1 MKFSRFFN
9 ESSEAM
15 AIADLKGII
24 LVSNASFKRLINS
37 LDGKAH
43 LPGGEKHGNADF
55 SSSLDFLSIHDAVRF
70 SNYLSKLSGG
80 EEKSL
85 NFRAPFHDAAGNVRW
100 FKLNGWLM
108 DENPEAEEAW
118 RGPFVG
124 ITIDD
129 ETREQE
135 AEDRLLEDKKIAEK
149 AIEAKSKFLAVMS
162 HEIRTPIQTIIG
174 MAELLQE
181 TRLDHEQ
188 AEYVRQERLSAE
200 VLLAL
205 VNDILDY
212 SKLEAGK
219 MELEILEFD
228 PAETVEQAVQMI
240 SMEAHKKGLEIAA
253 AISREARSTVRGD
266 PNRFRQVVIN
276 LAKNAVKFTASGSV
290 IVRASITGG
299 DAPAMTVSVEDTGIG
314 ISEENRGQL
323 FSPFIQAN
331 ASYTRLF
338 GGTGLGLAI
347 SRSIVEL
354 MRGKIGMRP
363 NEAEGGGSVFYF
375 TVPLDV
381 AEESSPAQQED
392 GGDSLSSL
400 SSKWREDKQNARILI
415 VDDTAASAEIIA
427 AYLGDLSCSR
437 VECAA
442 SGEEAL
448 AMMRQ
453 AAPDDPYEVCF
464 VDMNMPVMD
473 GWRLAAEINGDK
485 SINAVHLVLMVP
497 LGRLERDAKM
507 ILLQWFDGYIIK
519 PVLLKDI
526 RGALTAVFGGGKT
539 ESGNSGENVSFP
551 SGTFQ
556 GSFDGT
562 VPAQRGGLLSPG
574 MIVAADTIPGEI
586 SRNAYQMQ
594 GQREMKAL
602 IVEDHEVNRKVFA
615 LMMEKLGVNTVLA
628 EDGLECLEKAASGPV
643 DIVFMDLQM
652 PRMDGFEAA
661 SELRKRGFDKPLVAV
676 TASVMKDEIRRCRE
690 SGFDDLVL
698 KPCKKPQV
706 EAMLKKWGILKTQN
720 IPAEYKTEFSAEFQ
734 TEAKPVKHPGA
745 GKPQP
750 VFNGAALIQTFMGD
764 RKTAASLLKKFI
776 ETSAAR
782 IAALPGLE
790 ETENWEE
797 ARRLAHTI
805 KGSALTLSGKEL
817 GETAAALER
826 VYKSAMAGALVQ
838 PHISEERQAI
848 SPSLAQAF
856 DRFKQAVETYL
867 AEVP

>member
-1 MKFSRFFN
+1 MKFFRFFN

-15 AIADLKGII
+15 AIADLKGVI
-24 LVSNASFKRLINS
+24 LVSNASFKRLISS
-37 LDGKAH
+37 LDGKVH
-43 LPGGEKHGNADF
+43 LPDGEENGNGDF

-70 SNYLSKLSGG
+70 SSYLSKLSSG

-85 NFRAPFHDAAGNVRW
+85 DFRAPFHDTAGNVRW

-108 DENPEAEEAW
+108 EENPETEAAW
-118 RGPFVG
+118 RGPFIG

-149 AIEAKSKFLAVMS
+149 AIEAKSRFLAAMS

-219 MELEILEFD
+219 MELETLEFD

-240 SMEAHKKGLEIAA
+240 SIEAHKKGLEIAA
-253 AISREARSTVRGD
+253 AIPREARCIIRGD

-276 LAKNAVKFTASGSV
+276 MVKNAVKFTASGSV
-290 IVRASITGG
+290 IIRASVTRG
-299 DAPAMTVSVEDTGIG
+299 DAPSMTVSVEDTGIG
-314 ISEENRGQL
+314 IPEENRGQL
-323 FSPFIQAN
+323 FSPFMQAN

-354 MRGKIGMRP
+354 MHGTIRMHP
-363 NEAEGGGSVFYF
+363 NEAEGGGSVFAF
-375 TVPLDV
+375 TVPLDM
-381 AEESSPAQQED
+381 AAESSPAQQED
-392 GGDSLSSL
+392 GGDLW
-400 SSKWREDKQNARILI
+400 KWRADKQNARILI
-415 VDDTAASAEIIA
+415 VDDTAASADIIA
-427 AYLGDLSCSR
+427 SYLGDLSCRR

-442 SGEEAL
+442 SGEAAL

-453 AAPDDPYEVCF
+453 AAPDDPYELCF

-485 SINAVHLVLMVP
+485 SINAAHLILMVP

-519 PVLLKDI
+519 PVLLRDI
-526 RGALTAVFGGGKT
+526 CGVLTAVFGDGKPET
-539 ESGNSGENVSFP
+539 GNSGETVSFP
-551 SGTFQ
+551 VGMFQESHDGT
-556 GSFDGT
+556 DHAT
-562 VPAQRGGLLSPG
+562 VPAQRGGLLSTG
-574 MIVAADTIPGEI
+574 MIVAADTIPGAV

-594 GQREMKAL
+594 GQSRLTAL
-602 IVEDHEVNRKVFA
+602 IVEDHEVNRKVFS

-628 EDGLECLEKAASGPV
+628 EDGLDCLEKAASGPV

-661 SELRKRGFDKPLVAV
+661 AELRKKGFDKPMIAV
-676 TASVMKDEIRRCRE
+676 TASVMEDEVRRCRE

-698 KPCKKPQV
+698 KPCKKPEI
-706 EAMLKKWGILKTQN
+706 EAMLKKWGVRPTQDV
-720 IPAEYKTEFSAEFQ
+720 PAECKAE
-734 TEAKPVKHPGA
+734 TEAPPLKYPGA
-745 GKPQP
+745 GNPWP
-750 VFNGAALIQTFMGD
+750 VFSGAELTQTFMGD
-764 RKTAASLLKKFI
+764 RKIAASLLKKFI

-782 IAALPGLE
+782 IDALPGLE
-790 ETENWEE
+790 QAENWEE

-826 VYKSAMAGALVQ
+826 VYKKAMTGDLVQ
-838 PHISEERQAI
+838 PHITEEQQTV
-848 SPSLAQAF
+848 SPTLVQAF
-856 DRFKQAVETYL
+856 DRFKQAVEAYL
-867 AEVP
+867 KEMP